1 MRTQDTVPQQ
11 LPTYG
16 DLVPGAVTELGRGDG
31 DEAAVPGLVA
41 VRGEGQGDGVAGSR
55 QHRAQAHLRRAEAVL
70 VRQPRPRPRGVLVIH
85 AEAQQL
91 PLVEVV
97 AEAEAGLPLG
107 LQAVG
112 EGLGAAQLGPVS
124 TDTIL
129 NIKHFAHYP
138 NYYKPHTKCY
148 HHIIIYYPLSEATIN

>member
-1 MRTQDTVPQQ
+1 MRTQDTLSQQ

-16 DLVPGAVTELGRGDG
+16 DLVPGAVAELGRGDG

-41 VRGEGQGDGVAGSR
+41 VRGEGQGDGVPGPR

>member
-1 MRTQDTVPQQ
+1 MRTQGTISQ
-11 LPTYG
+11 LQPTYG

-31 DEAAVPGLVA
+31 HEAAVPGLVA
-41 VRGEGQGDGVAGSR
+41 VRGEGQGEGVPGPR

-70 VRQPRPRPRGVLVIH
+70 VRQPRPRGVLVIH

-124 TDTIL
+124 ADTIL
-129 NIKHFAHYP
+129 NITHFAHYLD
-138 NYYKPHTKCY
+138 YYKPHTKCY
-148 HHIIIYYPLSEATIN
+148 HHIINYPLSEATIN

>member
-1 MRTQDTVPQQ
+1 MRTQGTISQ
-11 LPTYG
+11 LQPTYG

-31 DEAAVPGLVA
+31 HEAAVPGLVA
-41 VRGEGQGDGVAGSR
+41 VRGERQGEGVPGPR

-124 TDTIL
+124 ADTIL
-129 NIKHFAHYP
+129 NITHFAHYH
-138 NYYKPHTKCY
+138 NYYRPHTKCY
-148 HHIIIYYPLSEATIN
+148 HHIIYYPLSEATIN